1 VERVSRE
8 HAAVPRRRQ
17 TDGAQILVVEDNDDF
32 RLLLELTL
40 GTAGYRVDS
49 AASSEEAIRLLRAH
63 TYQLVLSDYSLP
75 GLSGAWLISQAAA
88 VSPRPLASMIIT
100 GDPDAPGIPRDI
112 AVIRKPVDF
121 DRLLAQVRTL
131 VVGSATVSRH
141 ADQRA
146 FARGEETIPHCE
158 RMPDCGDASDDS
170 AQL

>member
-8 HAAVPRRRQ
+8 RATAPRRRQ

-49 AASSEEAIRLLRAH
+49 AASSEDALGLLRER

-88 VSPRPLASMIIT
+88 VSPRPLPSLIIT
-100 GDPDAPGIPRDI
+100 GDPDAPGIPHDI
-112 AVIRKPVDF
+112 AVVGKPVDF
-121 DRLLAQVRTL
+121 DRLLTQVRTL
-131 VVGSATVSRH
+131 LASSPRVFQHGE
-141 ADQRA
+141 QRGLV
-146 FARGEETIPHCE
+146 RGEEAIRHFE
-158 RMPDCGDASDDS
+158 RMPDRGGASDDS
-170 AQL
+170 AAV